1 MADNVNGINQSTNI
15 YDQINT
21 QNKQNSTVSGKSQSQ
36 ETSDMFMQLM
46 IAQLKNQ
53 SPTSPAETTDFM
65 QQISSMSS
73 VESIAN
79 LNTTVE
85 SLSNSLMT
93 SQAALQAS
101 SMVGQTAFIKTDKGV
116 LPEEGGS
123 VKGVV
128 SLPSS
133 ASQVRVS
140 VYDQAGTL
148 VDRMFLGAKPSG
160 DHEFEWSKGGAAA
173 GEYRVIAEVE
183 DGENYT
189 AVESFIGYPV
199 NSVTLGQNGIGMSIN
214 TDAGSVGINE
224 VRQLGKG

>member
-1 MADNVNGINQSTNI
+1 MANNVNGINQSANI

-21 QNKQNSTVSGKSQSQ
+21 QNQQNSTVTGPSQSQ
-36 ETSDMFMQLM
+36 ETSEMFMQLM

-65 QQISSMSS
+65 QQIASMSS

-85 SLSNSLMT
+85 NIGNSLMT

-101 SMVGQTAFIKTDKGV
+101 SMVGQTAFIKTDTGV
-116 LPEEGGS
+116 LPEDGS
-123 VKGVV
+123 ISGVV

-133 ASQVRVS
+133 TPQVRIS

-148 VDRMFLGAKPSG
+148 VDRQSLGAKTSG
-160 DHEFEWSKGGAAA
+160 DHPFEWRQEGVAA
-173 GEYRVIAEVE
+173 GEYRIVAEAQE
-183 DGENYT
+183 GDEFET
-189 AVESFIGYPV
+189 IESFIGYPV
-199 NSVTLGQNGIGMSIN
+199 NSVTLGQNGIGMTVN

-224 VRQLGKG
+224 IRQLGNG

>member
-1 MADNVNGINQSTNI
+1 
-15 YDQINT
+15 
-21 QNKQNSTVSGKSQSQ
+21 
-36 ETSDMFMQLM
+36 MQLM

-65 QQISSMSS
+65 QQIASMSS

-85 SLSNSLMT
+85 NIGNSLMT

-116 LPEEGGS
+116 LAAEGSS
-123 VKGVV
+123 VNGVV

-133 ASQVRVS
+133 TSQVRVS

-148 VDRMFLGAKPSG
+148 VDRQFLGAKAAG
-160 DHEFEWSKGGAAA
+160 DHEFAWQKDGAAA
-173 GEYRVIAEVE
+173 GEYRIVAEAQ
-183 DGENYT
+183 DGDDFKT
-189 AVESFIGYPV
+189 IESFIGFPV
-199 NSVTLGQNGIGMSIN
+199 NSVTLGQNGIGMTIN
-214 TDAGSVGINE
+214 TDAGAVGINE

>member
-1 MADNVNGINQSTNI
+1 MANNVNGINQSTNI

-21 QNKQNSTVSGKSQSQ
+21 QNQQNSTASGSSQTQ
-36 ETSDMFMQLM
+36 ETSEMFMQLM

-65 QQISSMSS
+65 QQIASMSS

-85 SLSNSLMT
+85 NIGNSLMT

-116 LPEEGGS
+116 LPENGS
-123 VKGVV
+123 IEGVV
-128 SLPSS
+128 TLPSS
-133 ASQVRVS
+133 TSQVRIS

-148 VDRMFLGAKPSG
+148 VDRQFLGAKASG
-160 DHEFEWSKGGAAA
+160 DHSFEWQKEGAAA
-173 GEYRVIAEVE
+173 GEYRVVAEAQ
-183 DGENYT
+183 DGDDFKT
-189 AVESFIGYPV
+189 VESFIGYPV
-199 NSVTLGQNGIGMSIN
+199 NSVTLGQNGIGMTVN

>member
-1 MADNVNGINQSTNI
+1 MADINGVNQNTSV
-15 YDQINT
+15 YEQINT
-21 QNKQNSTVSGKSQSQ
+21 QNKHNSTATGTSQSQ
-36 ETSDMFMQLM
+36 ETSEMFMQLM

-79 LNTTVE
+79 LNTTME
-85 SLSNSLMT
+85 QLSNSLMT
-93 SQAALQAS
+93 SQTALQAS
-101 SMVGQTAFIKTDKGV
+101 SMVGQTAFIKTDKAM
-116 LPEEGGS
+116 LPEDGS

-128 SLPSS
+128 ALPSS

-148 VDRMFLGAKPSG
+148 VDRMFLGAKASG
-160 DHEFEWSKGGAAA
+160 DHGFEWQKDGAAA
-173 GEYRVIAEVE
+173 GEYRVVAEVE
-183 DGENYT
+183 DGENFT

-199 NSVTLGQNGIGMSIN
+199 NSVTLGQNGIGMAIN
-214 TDAGSVGINE
+214 TDAGSVGIND
-224 VRQLGKG
+224 VRQLGQG

>member
-1 MADNVNGINQSTNI
+1 MANNVNGVNQNSNI
-15 YDQINT
+15 YDHINT
-21 QNKQNSTVSGKSQSQ
+21 QNQKNSTVSGTSQAQ
-36 ETSDMFMQLM
+36 ETSEMFMQLM

-85 SLSNSLMT
+85 NLGNSLMT

-101 SMVGQTAFIKTDKGV
+101 SMVGQTAFIKTDKGI
-116 LPEEGGS
+116 LPQDGS

-128 SLPSS
+128 SLPGSTS
-133 ASQVRVS
+133 DVRIS

-148 VDRMFLGAKPSG
+148 VDRMFLGAKTSG
-160 DHEFEWSKGGAAA
+160 DHEFEWSKGGVAA
-173 GEYRVIAEVE
+173 GEYRVIAEAQ

-189 AVESFIGYPV
+189 AIESFIGHPV

-214 TDAGSVGINE
+214 TAAGSVGINE
-224 VRQLGKG
+224 VHQLGKG